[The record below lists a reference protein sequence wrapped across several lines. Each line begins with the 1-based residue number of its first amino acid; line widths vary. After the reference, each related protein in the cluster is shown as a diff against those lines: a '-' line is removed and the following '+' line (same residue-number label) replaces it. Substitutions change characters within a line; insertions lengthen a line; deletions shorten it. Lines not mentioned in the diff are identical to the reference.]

1 MVKSHNKSWI
11 ELLPIDSGRS
21 KKIFSSI
28 PMVQE
33 GFGEM
38 NVVVLQSEFQENYVM
53 VELIAKTIYD
63 EEQNQQEQVKKSI
76 RDYFGRSSKVEES
89 IFYGN

>member
-11 ELLPIDSGRS
+11 ELLPIDSERS

-28 PMVQE
+28 PMVKE

-38 NVVVLQSEFQENYVM
+38 NVVVLQAEFQENYVM

-63 EEQNQQEQVKKSI
+63 KEQNQQEEVKKSL
-76 RDYFGRSSKVEES
+76 RDYFKQSSKVEES

>member
-1 MVKSHNKSWI
+1 MVKTHNKSWI
-11 ELLPIDSGRS
+11 ELFPIDSERC

-28 PMVQE
+28 PMVKE

-38 NVVVLQSEFQENYVM
+38 NVVVLQAELQKNYVM

-63 EEQNQQEQVKKSI
+63 KEQNQQEEVKKSI
-76 RDYFGRSSKVEES
+76 RDYFKESSKVEES

>member
-11 ELLPIDSGRS
+11 ELLPIDSERS

-28 PMVQE
+28 PMVKE

-63 EEQNQQEQVKKSI
+63 KEQNQQEEVKKSL
-76 RDYFGRSSKVEES
+76 RDYFKASSKVEED